1 MLLPPLEKNIYIL
14 AMGLVVAPKG
24 RTCDFSRILKLYLDS
39 NQIKLYG

>member
-1 MLLPPLEKNIYIL
+1 MLLPPPLEKENIL

-24 RTCDFSRILKLYLDS
+24 RTCDFGRILKLYLDS